1 MAMNRL
7 MMQESHEFIHGSV
20 KVEEYFSHVETH
32 KPVEGTGS
40 LIASALAYAIESSKM
55 QLNSPLRNMIADF
68 FHSLNRKKIVK
79 NEEVEL
85 LIKETMQKIK
95 TP

>member
-1 MAMNRL
+1 V
-7 MMQESHEFIHGSV
+7 SHS
-20 KVEEYFSHVETH
+20 K
-32 KPVEGTGS
+32 KS
-40 LIASALAYAIESSKM
+40 LVCNKFGIASALAYAIESSKM

-68 FHSLNRKKIVK
+68 FHSL
-79 NEEVEL
+79 EL